1 VLNFIKKDID
11 VFIKTF
17 KWKNWALKYH
27 LSLPQF

>member
-17 KWKNWALKYH
+17 QWKNWALKYSF
-27 LSLPQF
+27 SLLQF

>member
-17 KWKNWALKYH
+17 QWKKWAMKWLF
-27 LSLPQF
+27 SFPQF